1 MKDKFSSRTEALIGK
16 AGVDALA
23 RSSVLVCGLG
33 GVGGYALEAL
43 MRAGVGRLGLLD
55 GDVVDESNLN
65 RQILATELSVGE
77 KKTAVAAARVR
88 SVNPECKVD
97 VYDLFYLPE
106 TADGVDLS
114 LYDLVIDA
122 VDTVAAK
129 VELICR
135 AKAQNVKIV
144 SSMGT
149 GNKLSADFVIK
160 DISET
165 SVCPLARAVRKALRE
180 RGIASGV
187 PVLFSREEP
196 REGAGRTPASIS
208 YVPAVAGLRLAEFV
222 IRDILAEA
230 GVR

>member
-16 AGVDALA
+16 TGVDALA

-43 MRAGVGRLGLLD
+43 ARAGVGRLGLLD
-55 GDVVDESNLN
+55 GDVVDGSNLN
-65 RQILATELSVGE
+65 RQILATERSVGE

-88 SVNPECKVD
+88 AVNADCKVD

-114 LYDLVIDA
+114 LYDWVIDA

-160 DISET
+160 DISAT

-187 PVLFSREEP
+187 SALFSLEAP

-222 IRDILAEA
+222 IRDILAGA

>member
-43 MRAGVGRLGLLD
+43 ARAGVGRLGLLD

-180 RGIASGV
+180 RGIANGV
-187 PVLFSREEP
+187 PVLFSREAP
-196 REGAGRTPASIS
+196 REGAGRAPASIS

>member
-43 MRAGVGRLGLLD
+43 ARAGVGRLGLLD

-135 AKAQNVKIV
+135 AKAQNI
-144 SSMGT
+144 
-149 GNKLSADFVIK
+149 LS
-160 DISET
+160 
-165 SVCPLARAVRKALRE
+165 
-180 RGIASGV
+180 
-187 PVLFSREEP
+187 
-196 REGAGRTPASIS
+196 
-208 YVPAVAGLRLAEFV
+208 
-222 IRDILAEA
+222 
-230 GVR
+230 

>member
-43 MRAGVGRLGLLD
+43 ARAGVGRLGLLD

-187 PVLFSREEP
+187 PALFSREAP

>member
-43 MRAGVGRLGLLD
+43 ARAGVGRLGLLD

-97 VYDLFYLPE
+97 IYDLFYLPE

-187 PVLFSREEP
+187 PVLFSREAP
-196 REGAGRTPASIS
+196 REGVGRTPASIS

>member
-43 MRAGVGRLGLLD
+43 ARAGVGRLGLLD

-187 PVLFSREEP
+187 PVLFSREAP
-196 REGAGRTPASIS
+196 CEGAGRTPASIS

>member
-1 MKDKFSSRTEALIGK
+1 MSGRNHYTA
-16 AGVDALA
+16 A
-23 RSSVLVCGLG
+23 
-33 GVGGYALEAL
+33 
-43 MRAGVGRLGLLD
+43 RAGVGRIGLLD
-55 GDVVDESNLN
+55 CDRVEESNLN
-65 RQILATELSVGE
+65 RQILATRLTLGMAKTEAARERVLSV
-77 KKTAVAAARVR
+77 APSCRV
-88 SVNPECKVD
+88 D
-97 VYDLFYLPE
+97 TYLLRYGAD
-106 TADGVDLS
+106 TADEVPLAE
-114 LYDLVIDA
+114 YDWVADA
-122 VDTVAAK
+122 VDDVAAK

-135 AKAQNVKIV
+135 AKAANVKIV

-187 PVLFSREEP
+187 PVLFSREAP

>member
-1 MKDKFSSRTEALIGK
+1 MLIN
-16 AGVDALA
+16 L
-23 RSSVLVCGLG
+23 RG
-33 GVGGYALEAL
+33 GVHPVRMLHKKFQHPVLRRGQTHKFPFYQHFLA
-43 MRAGVGRLGLLD
+43 
-55 GDVVDESNLN
+55 S
-65 RQILATELSVGE
+65 QIHTN
-77 KKTAVAAARVR
+77 TAVD
-88 SVNPECKVD
+88 K
-97 VYDLFYLPE
+97 LFFRRG
-106 TADGVDLS
+106 GV
-114 LYDLVIDA
+114 
-122 VDTVAAK
+122 
-129 VELICR
+129 ICR

-187 PVLFSREEP
+187 PVLFSREAP

-230 GVR
+230 GVL

>member
-43 MRAGVGRLGLLD
+43 ARAGVGRLGLLD

-187 PVLFSREEP
+187 PVLFSREAP
-196 REGAGRTPASIS
+196 RGGAGRTPASIS

>member
-43 MRAGVGRLGLLD
+43 ARAGVGRLGLLD

-144 SSMGT
+144 SSIGT

-187 PVLFSREEP
+187 PVLFSREAP

>member
-43 MRAGVGRLGLLD
+43 ARAGVGRLGLLD

-187 PVLFSREEP
+187 PVLFSREAP
-196 REGAGRTPASIS
+196 REGTGRTPASIS

>member
-23 RSSVLVCGLG
+23 HSSVLVCGLG

-43 MRAGVGRLGLLD
+43 ARAGVGRLGLLD

-187 PVLFSREEP
+187 PVLFSREAP
-196 REGAGRTPASIS
+196 RGGAGRTPASIS

>member
-16 AGVDALA
+16 AGVGALA

-43 MRAGVGRLGLLD
+43 ARAGVGRLGLLD

-77 KKTAVAAARVR
+77 KKTAVAVARVR
-88 SVNPECKVD
+88 SVNPDCKVD

-187 PVLFSREEP
+187 PVLFSREAP
-196 REGAGRTPASIS
+196 REGVGRTPASIS